1 MTNYRDALVNST
13 SVNSAVKEASRLMDS
28 KEATNRGKIEPLV
41 QQSLQESLDRK
52 YGQQAVM
59 IARVVI
65 GDANFEDS
73 YNEAIASRQKA
84 QIEVEQQ
91 AIENQKAIDRRRLL
105 AGLLAGVG
113 CAVLEKSIIDPVRK

>member
-1 MTNYRDALVNST
+1 
-13 SVNSAVKEASRLMDS
+13 MDS

-84 QIEVEQQ
+84 QIEVEQ
-91 AIENQKAIDRRRLL
+91 
-105 AGLLAGVG
+105 
-113 CAVLEKSIIDPVRK
+113 